1 MDTNIENT
9 RIIFDIVLYSGYM
22 IYGTLVGLFL
32 IICITIECINEIKFN
47 SNIVNA
53 KETAFLYLR
62 ILIFL
67 LMLIIVLI
75 ICCYSIIHNDLIA
88 IGMLS

>member
-1 MDTNIENT
+1 MNTNIENT
-9 RIIFDIVLYSGYM
+9 RIIFDIVIHSGYM
-22 IYGTLVGLFL
+22 ICGILAGLCW
-32 IICITIECINEIKFN
+32 IIFIIVKCINEIKFN

-53 KETAFLYLR
+53 KETAFLYLLM
-62 ILIFL
+62 LIFL